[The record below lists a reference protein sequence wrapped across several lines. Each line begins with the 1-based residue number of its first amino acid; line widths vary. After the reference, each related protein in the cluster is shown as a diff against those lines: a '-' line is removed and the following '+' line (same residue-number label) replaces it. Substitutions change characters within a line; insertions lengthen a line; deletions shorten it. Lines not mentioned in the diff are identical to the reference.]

1 MDFSGIIDVVIGL
14 GEMFKVKI
22 PENFKQ
28 PFFSKSISEFWSRW
42 HISLG
47 SWLKDYIYYPISL
60 SKPMK
65 KLTIKLK
72 KTLNNHYGPLVSGTI
87 ALFIVWLLNGLWHGA
102 GWTFLL
108 FGMYHFILISLGNL
122 IHPILNKFYNK
133 LNISNSKILSFLK
146 IIKVSFLVIIGEL
159 IFRAETVSKAFFM
172 IAKIFTSFKFS
183 LKEISS
189 LGLDFPDFFIL
200 IIALLVVLIVSIL
213 KEKNIN
219 IREKIKEKPIVIRWI
234 IYYLL
239 IFAIIIFGA
248 FGPGY
253 EPVDP
258 MYADF

>member
-1 MDFSGIIDVVIGL
+1 
-14 GEMFKVKI
+14 
-22 PENFKQ
+22 
-28 PFFSKSISEFWSRW
+28 
-42 HISLG
+42 
-47 SWLKDYIYYPISL
+47 
-60 SKPMK
+60 
-65 KLTIKLK
+65 
-72 KTLNNHYGPLVSGTI
+72 
-87 ALFIVWLLNGLWHGA
+87 
-102 GWTFLL
+102 
-108 FGMYHFILISLGNL
+108 
-122 IHPILNKFYNK
+122 
-133 LNISNSKILSFLK
+133 
-146 IIKVSFLVIIGEL
+146 
-159 IFRAETVSKAFFM
+159 M

-183 LKEISS
+183 LKEVSS